1 MLNVVDLT
9 ITNRLSSLS
18 VSVPKGQLVGV
29 IGPNGAGKSTL
40 LKAIAGLT
48 NIEQGRAEYEQTDLR
63 HYSAYKRRQLL
74 SYLPQFSQFNEPVTV
89 EELLQLSQMNIRASS
104 AELANWQKSAMDSFQ
119 LDRLRGRPITELS
132 GGEQRRVAI
141 ACMATGNRSLML
153 LDEPVSGLDLYY
165 QLLTMDWLRDC
176 VKQGATVVIAI
187 HDLALA
193 AQYCD
198 QILMLNNGEAV
209 AFGCPNNV
217 LSDTN
222 LAHTFQVSVDW
233 LCNENGVA
241 MLANR
246 LKG

>member
-1 MLNVVDLT
+1 MLKFVDVT
-9 ITNRLSSLS
+9 IANRLTSLS
-18 VSVPKGQLVGV
+18 VSIPTGKLVGV
-29 IGPNGAGKSTL
+29 VGPNGAGKSTL
-40 LKAIAGLT
+40 LKTIAGLT
-48 NIEQGRAEYEQTDLR
+48 HIEHGRVEYEQTDLR
-63 HYSAYKRRQLL
+63 SYTADKRRQLL

-89 EELLQLSQMNIRASS
+89 ENLLQLSQMNIRASS
-104 AELANWQKSAMDSFQ
+104 ADLACWQQNAMENFQ
-119 LDRLRGRPITELS
+119 LGNLQCRPITELS

-141 ACMATGNRSLML
+141 ACMATCQRPLML

-165 QLLTMDWLRDC
+165 QLLTMDWLKTC
-176 VKQGATVVIAI
+176 VKKGATVVIAI

-198 QILMLNNGEAV
+198 QLLMLNNGKAV
-209 AFGCPNNV
+209 AFGCPNDV

>member
-1 MLNVVDLT
+1 MLEVVNLN
-9 ITNRLSSLS
+9 ISNRLSSLS
-18 VSVPKGQLVGV
+18 VSVPSGQLVGV

-48 NIEQGRAEYEQTDLR
+48 HIEQGQVEYEQTDLR

-89 EELLQLSQMNIRASS
+89 AELLQLSQMNIRASS
-104 AELANWQKSAMDSFQ
+104 AELARWQKNAMKSFQ
-119 LDRLRGRPITELS
+119 LDNLSNRPITELS

-165 QLLTMDWLRDC
+165 QLLTMDWLRSR
-176 VKQGATVVIAI
+176 VKQGATVVIAL

-198 QILMLNNGEAV
+198 QILMLDKGEAV
-209 AFGCPNNV
+209 AFGDPNDV

-233 LCNENGVA
+233 LCNDNGVA
-241 MLANR
+241 MLASR